1 VVSVVEPV
9 CDSDGVKLGVK
20 VPLRDC
26 DSDVVKL
33 GVKVPLR
40 DCVNDTVAQ
49 EDCVKDVV
57 NVELSV
63 LELEYDALPL

>member
-1 VVSVVEPV
+1 M
-9 CDSDGVKLGVK
+9 
-20 VPLRDC
+20 PLRDC
-26 DSDVVKL
+26 DSDGVKL

-63 LELEYDALPL
+63 LELKYDAIPL

>member
-1 VVSVVEPV
+1 M
-9 CDSDGVKLGVK
+9 
-20 VPLRDC
+20 PLRDC

-40 DCVNDTVAQ
+40 DCDSDEVKLGVKVPLRDCVNDTVAQ
-49 EDCVKDVV
+49 DDCFKDVV

-63 LELEYDALPL
+63 LETEYDALPL